1 VHGATGV
8 RYEIGMVDRFALT
21 GRTALVT
28 GASSGLGHH
37 FARTLAR
44 AGAAVAVAARRRDRL
59 DELVTTIGAAGGR
72 AVAVAMDVTDAA
84 SIGAGFTAAAAALG
98 VVDVVV
104 NNAGMSIVKP
114 SLELA
119 ETDWDAVV
127 DTDLRG
133 PWLVAQTAAR
143 ALVAAGRPGRIVNVG
158 SITGLRTIGQIAPY
172 AAAKAGLLHLTRVL
186 AMEWARHGIQVNAIA
201 PGYVETEL
209 NRDFWTS
216 AAGRR
221 LIERIPQ
228 GRLGRPDDLDGA
240 LLLLASDAGAF
251 MTGSV
256 LVVDGGHTVA
266 TL

>member
-1 VHGATGV
+1 MHGAAAV
-8 RYEIGMVDRFALT
+8 RYESGMVDRFALT

-37 FARTLAR
+37 FARTLAG

-59 DELVTTIGAAGGR
+59 DELVTTIDAAGGR
-72 AVAVAMDVTDAA
+72 AVAVEMDVTDAA
-84 SIGAGFTAAAAALG
+84 SIRDGHATAADALG
-98 VVDVVV
+98 PIDVVV
-104 NNAGMSIVKP
+104 NNAGMSIVKA
-114 SLELA
+114 SLELD
-119 ETDWDAVV
+119 ETEWDAVV
-127 DTDLRG
+127 ATDLRG
-133 PWLVAQTAAR
+133 AWLVAQTAAR
-143 ALVAAGRPGRIVNVG
+143 ALVATKRPGRIVNVG

-186 AMEWARHGIQVNAIA
+186 AMEWARYGIQVNAIA

-209 NRDFWTS
+209 NRDFWAS

-228 GRLGRPDDLDGA
+228 RRLGRPEDLDGA

-256 LVVDGGHTVA
+256 LVVDGGHAVA

>member
-1 VHGATGV
+1 
-8 RYEIGMVDRFALT
+8 
-21 GRTALVT
+21 
-28 GASSGLGHH
+28 
-37 FARTLAR
+37 
-44 AGAAVAVAARRRDRL
+44 
-59 DELVTTIGAAGGR
+59 
-72 AVAVAMDVTDAA
+72 
-84 SIGAGFTAAAAALG
+84 
-98 VVDVVV
+98 
-104 NNAGMSIVKP
+104 MSIVKA
-114 SLELA
+114 SLELD
-119 ETDWDAVV
+119 ESDWDAVV

-133 PWLVAQTAAR
+133 AWLVAQTAAR

-209 NRDFWTS
+209 NRDFWAS

-228 GRLGRPDDLDGA
+228 QRLGRPDDLDGA

-256 LVVDGGHTVA
+256 LVVDGGHAVA